1 MLPGV
6 RMFESQSWTERKRWN
21 RALAASFAL
30 QSAFLLILLYPSKP
44 KTLLPSEVA
53 LGTRG
58 SLGTVTYLAPTGPE
72 LAKSSEPARVP
83 LRKSV
88 VKVPEA
94 RKPVDRQLEV
104 ASATAADAPVESA
117 HGGSPWGS
125 HIPGTPLTGSE
136 VMPALPE
143 VFPDPQI
150 ATADLPKGIQG
161 DVIVEVTIDEQG
173 NVVEEKLLKGIG
185 YGIEDKVLAVLRSW
199 HFRPATQNGVTI
211 ASQHIVHF
219 HYPS

>member
-1 MLPGV
+1 
-6 RMFESQSWTERKRWN
+6 MFEQQPWTERKRWK
-21 RALAASFAL
+21 RALLASFAL
-30 QSAFLLILLYPSKP
+30 QTAVLFVVAYPSKP
-44 KTLLPSEVA
+44 RTVLPSEVA

-58 SLGTVTYLAPTGPE
+58 SYGTVTYLAPTGPE
-72 LAKSSEPARVP
+72 LAKSTEPPR
-83 LRKSV
+83 LSSRKSV
-88 VKVPEA
+88 LKTAAAP
-94 RKPVDRQLEV
+94 KPIDRQREA
-104 ASATAADAPVESA
+104 ASTTAADAPIETA

-125 HIPGTPLTGSE
+125 HVPGTPITGSE

-143 VFPDPQI
+143 VFPDP
-150 ATADLPKGIQG
+150 AVAAADLPAGVQG

-185 YGIEDKVLAVLRSW
+185 YGIEDKVLAVLRNW

>member
-1 MLPGV
+1 
-6 RMFESQSWTERKRWN
+6 MFEQQPWTERKRWN
-21 RALAASFAL
+21 RALIASFGL
-30 QSAFLLILLYPSKP
+30 QSAVLLILVYPSKP
-44 KTLLPSEVA
+44 RTVLPSEVA

-58 SLGTVTYLAPTGPE
+58 SYGTVTYLAPSGPE
-72 LAKSSEPARVP
+72 QAKSTEP
-83 LRKSV
+83 LRTALRKTTV
-88 VKVPEA
+88 EKAAAAP
-94 RKPVDRQLEV
+94 KPVDRQREL
-104 ASATAADAPVESA
+104 ANKIAAEAPVETA

-125 HIPGTPLTGSE
+125 HVPGTPITGSE

-143 VFPDPQI
+143 VFPDP
-150 ATADLPKGIQG
+150 AVTAADLPTGIQG

-185 YGIEDKVLAVLRSW
+185 YGIEDKVLAVLRNW